1 MNKIILNNEDYHIKE
16 SDLPYLIVYGRKSG
30 GSHFTLALVKD
41 LFLSGSKILFLT
53 AFHMVKDSFLEQVG
67 PDHSQISF
75 VTNTDELKNAQN
87 SQCIILESGNENL
100 FIEAI
105 KRLPDIHER
114 VVLVKNIEAF
124 SMPIFDHALNLNKI
138 IISGDIDNCVAK
150 DEIIKK
156 SFETIVA
163 FNKTETVLPIE
174 VPVLEKWSGYLSAK
188 TKQGIVKV
196 SIN

>member
-1 MNKIILNNEDYHIKE
+1 MNKITLNNEDYNVTEKE
-16 SDLPYLIVYGRKSG
+16 LPYLVVYGRQSG
-30 GSHFTLALVKD
+30 GSHFTLTLVKD

-53 AFHMVKDSFLEQVG
+53 AFHMAKDSFLEQVG
-67 PDHSQISF
+67 TDHSQISF

-87 SQCIILESGNENL
+87 SQCIIIESGNENL
-100 FIEAI
+100 FIESI
-105 KRLPDIHER
+105 KILPDINER

-124 SMPIFDHALNLNKI
+124 SMPIFDHSLNLNKI

-174 VPVLEKWSGYLSAK
+174 VPVLEKWSGYLSSQSK
-188 TKQGIVKV
+188 KGIIKV
-196 SIN
+196 LV